1 MARSHREHVGTRT
14 AGIEDGRQTHRVA
27 WNTQVYAAAGVQTTR
42 ALQMNHESGE
52 FWKFSPERLRV
63 ANRRRSRTDKPT
75 TRLPRPGGEVIT
87 VVFGQIRHSVMATTC
102 VASIAKEP
110 LCGSP

>member
-75 TRLPRPGGEVIT
+75 TRLPRPRWRNHHRGVWT
-87 VVFGQIRHSVMATTC
+87 DKTIRDGNH
-102 VASIAKEP
+102 
-110 LCGSP
+110 LCRFDC